1 MYSNVIINY
10 NRAKQ
15 KLITYK
21 KKYSGQRGFSV
32 GNIRNLELYW
42 QVSVHVYKCVSE
54 IVKGGRK

>member
-1 MYSNVIINY
+1 MYSNVIINC

-15 KLITYK
+15 KLIIK

-32 GNIRNLELYW
+32 GNRRNLELYW

-54 IVKGGRK
+54 IVKEGRK